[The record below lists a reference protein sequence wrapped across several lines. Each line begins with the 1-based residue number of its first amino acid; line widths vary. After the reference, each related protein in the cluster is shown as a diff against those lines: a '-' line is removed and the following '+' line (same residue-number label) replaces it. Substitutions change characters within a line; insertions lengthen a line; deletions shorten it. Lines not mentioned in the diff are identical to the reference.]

1 MYTESEAVK
10 LVPNEAVK
18 DILREAMRAEHI
30 IEAEEISFM
39 IRNKKTKVVFV
50 RGIKIR
56 EGCWGV
62 TFTK

>member
-10 LVPNEAVK
+10 LVPNETVK

-39 IRNKKTKVVFV
+39 IRNKKTKIVFV
-50 RGIKIR
+50 RGIKI
-56 EGCWGV
+56 
-62 TFTK
+62 